1 MKKNFLSGLITG
13 ICSSLLIIAIAF
25 AIPVAIN
32 MNSKAEANRTEA
44 KVGDTS
50 KAVQGTEASKSDIS
64 YEAIVRKLMS
74 LEKIVNEYYL
84 DDTSK
89 ISFVDG
95 IYKGFIS
102 SLGDPYSTYF
112 TADEYKALL
121 EGSSGVYCG
130 IGCSVNQNVQTGIV
144 TIVKPFKD
152 SPAYKSGLLPGDII
166 VKVDDE
172 DVTGLDLSEVVSR
185 IKGVEGT
192 TVKVSVM
199 RDGEPDILDFV
210 IKRQKIENP
219 TVEYKMLEDKIGY
232 IIISE
237 FDEVTVDQFRA
248 AVDDLERQGMK
259 SLIVDVRNNPG
270 GLLDSV
276 VNVLDR
282 LLPPGLIVYT
292 QDKYN
297 QKDPSYAKDEDKIN
311 VPMAVLINGNSA
323 SASEIFAGT
332 LQDYKA
338 ATIIGTTSFGKGIVQ
353 MVIPLTDGTAV
364 KLTVS
369 KYYTPNGRNIHKT
382 GIKPDIE
389 VELDKEMQNKLSIP
403 IEKDNQLQEAIK
415 FLKEKTK

>member
-32 MNSKAEANRTEA
+32 INSKADANGTEAN
-44 KVGDTS
+44 VGDTG
-50 KAVQGTEASKSDIS
+50 KAVQGTEASKTDIS

-95 IYKGFIS
+95 VYKGFIS

-121 EGSSGVYCG
+121 ESSSGVYCG